1 MIRHRHWRESE
12 SEPDGAVARPM
23 RGPTEH
29 GACQHCAAT
38 NTSPPR
44 AGRRRLVGA
53 RSAST
58 STSRLRHGGGSGPP
72 QRRHPRPA
80 ATALSP
86 HARARHARARRSVM
100 TEDAVPVMTERIKK
114 PGAASHTAARR
125 LGGATGDARAPQN
138 SSEER
143 ESHACACAT
152 PYWRG
157 AETLR
162 GKLRSS
168 LSLRG
173 KPGPPSRGP
182 AVRPAVSTPS
192 LSTPLPLSS
201 GHARRAAPPAIYGR
215 RAGVRCARIYAWG
228 SGDLRDQAADGR
240 RSRYSPLTSYLTLP
254 YLTVHAHGV
263 CGVSLL
269 TLTHIS
275 QSTVITYHITL
286 HIFICR

>member
-1 MIRHRHWRESE
+1 
-12 SEPDGAVARPM
+12 
-23 RGPTEH
+23 
-29 GACQHCAAT
+29 
-38 NTSPPR
+38 
-44 AGRRRLVGA
+44 
-53 RSAST
+53 
-58 STSRLRHGGGSGPP
+58 
-72 QRRHPRPA
+72 
-80 ATALSP
+80 
-86 HARARHARARRSVM
+86 M

-168 LSLRG
+168 LSSRG
-173 KPGPPSRGP
+173 KPGPPLAEARGAAGCEYSVSVDPP
-182 AVRPAVSTPS
+182 AALLWP
-192 LSTPLPLSS
+192 
-201 GHARRAAPPAIYGR
+201 RATCRPPAIYGR

-240 RSRYSPLTSYLTLP
+240 RSRYSPLTP
-254 YLTVHAHGV
+254 YLYLEYNAVAP
-263 CGVSLL
+263 
-269 TLTHIS
+269 
-275 QSTVITYHITL
+275 
-286 HIFICR
+286 R

>member
-1 MIRHRHWRESE
+1 
-12 SEPDGAVARPM
+12 
-23 RGPTEH
+23 
-29 GACQHCAAT
+29 
-38 NTSPPR
+38 
-44 AGRRRLVGA
+44 
-53 RSAST
+53 
-58 STSRLRHGGGSGPP
+58 
-72 QRRHPRPA
+72 
-80 ATALSP
+80 
-86 HARARHARARRSVM
+86 
-100 TEDAVPVMTERIKK
+100 MTERIKK

-168 LSLRG
+168 LSSRG

-254 YLTVHAHGV
+254 FTPRVPRWCNNV
-263 CGVSLL
+263 
-269 TLTHIS
+269 
-275 QSTVITYHITL
+275 VITVFVSGDGVHSHCEKIAQEIRYYVHLSQRRPHLLGTAPGDATPHTVTEHPRARRGGRTARTL
-286 HIFICR
+286 GVG

>member
-1 MIRHRHWRESE
+1 MHWLRSAGG
-12 SEPDGAVARPM
+12 DGGLAGDGR
-23 RGPTEH
+23 RTG
-29 GACQHCAAT
+29 AAT
-38 NTSPPR
+38 DGTRARRQGAGVTGLQRRPLLR
-44 AGRRRLVGA
+44 AGQVATAQARRRWCSWTAAPAPPQGGA
-53 RSAST
+53 GGHSTRPAST
-58 STSRLRHGGGSGPP
+58 STSRLKHGGGSGPP
-72 QRRHPRPA
+72 QRCHPRGA
-80 ATALSP
+80 VL
-86 HARARHARARRSVM
+86 

-125 LGGATGDARAPQN
+125 LGGATGVARAPQN

-168 LSLRG
+168 LSSRG
-173 KPGPPSRGP
+173 KPGPPSRRP

-240 RSRYSPLTSYLTLP
+240 RSRYSPLTPYLTLP
-254 YLTVHAHGV
+254 P
-263 CGVSLL
+263 
-269 TLTHIS
+269 
-275 QSTVITYHITL
+275 
-286 HIFICR
+286 FIP